1 MRNKVL
7 MSLMVSIVAVLSF
20 VSSPP
25 PARAQTEPTIIYE
38 TEFEDDPGMFG
49 DEYYGNDTYW
59 SGEEWDAGC
68 GVDSTGCI
76 YTPGN
81 LLSGDDA
88 LALMDYAQF
97 PTDVDLTGNPA
108 PPGCVINFVE
118 FDLYYRTDTEGG
130 TDVSEIYVV
139 GDNDGSAGLITPV
152 NDNDYSFRDDFDIA
166 GLPGAVEGEF
176 FHVGLNLS
184 NTAEVDSWA
193 IRWAIV
199 VEDIPG
205 DPPVYDLEVRVDN
218 LVVWC
223 DYHDDLVRPLTLED
237 EYQQWEMFDKAYV
250 EDVNPLT
257 TRYAIIDQTVYA
269 FSDGFGLPV
278 HAAIAGVI
286 TDMDPLNPYEHCVPE
301 FLGLILTDISTVTGN
316 QGTCSAHLPEE
327 ITNEGIPEIPFDGD
341 HFYRLNLVDAWR
353 VVLTATDG
361 SEFVYFAANADQ
373 YVEIGTEVSSGCVL
387 GETIQL
393 LHLTTIELESVSA
406 AVEAGQ
412 GGFSGGIGGSVTFRS
427 ALTNVGVTFIIH
439 YVAGDA
445 TRLLPS
451 LTRYPTS
458 DSPCGSDP
466 RFANCLETDPQLRQ
480 VSAWT
485 TQGSV
490 TFDNPG
496 FTLISSNALIKEV
509 MALEADVEYGLT
521 VEFQV
526 LEPEPRV
533 ELKLGQTVETTTI
546 LESPGQIVTVSIA
559 ADLHAADLTEF
570 WTVRVRNVS
579 NVSVK
584 IVSICVSSGE
594 IVGQPTACYF
604 RNDSFDQGV
613 TNWDVSEGVEQ
624 RDGSIT
630 VPSLDTFAQEATLP
644 ADEPDTT
651 FQLYVDVYIWYEP
664 GTTISRTDVTSTVQ
678 MEYQFPDSGASW
690 ETLVGP
696 SSSSTTTFSE
706 FVVAAERQGVTVG
719 TVSFQGF
726 IEIDADTTGTITIRP
741 TVTTA
746 VEGVL
751 GVGIDR
757 ACLRGDFG
765 VDQIDD
771 TIGVECQEVTRP
783 LDQLLSSWT
792 VWLWRKFDRFF
803 QCDMMIVHRQIR
815 NTTTEIY
822 RLTGWSI
829 RYWKAMGFYHA
840 NWMGNELF
848 PWLNGHLGNIAM
860 GNVAIIQS
868 TSGSC
873 GSASFIDSLI
883 SFFTGACGT
892 GLFDVLNS
900 LINGILGTINLLIG
914 ALYNLINLLI
924 TSVFTII
931 YTALVFTFSL
941 LSQLISLLS
950 AIITGWNSA
959 PPAAIPGLPSCE
971 TDPSTNY
978 LCLPFYILNNTIF
991 SEGEEGQLLILLLVS
1006 YGSFELIVSI
1016 ISKIRETFMSVTE
1029 AL

>member
-1 MRNKVL
+1 MRKATFLLLTILLCVYIMPL
-7 MSLMVSIVAVLSF
+7 PVH
-20 VSSPP
+20 
-25 PARAQTEPTIIYE
+25 AQAEPTIIYE
-38 TEFEDDPGMFG
+38 TEFEDDPGVFG

-59 SGEEWDAGC
+59 TGEEWDSDC
-68 GVDSTGCI
+68 GVDATGCI
-76 YTPGN
+76 YTPAN

-88 LALMDYAQF
+88 LALIDYAQN
-97 PTDVDLTGNPA
+97 PIDVDLTGNPA

-139 GDNDGSAGLITPV
+139 GDDDGTAGIITPV
-152 NDNDYSFRDDFDIA
+152 TPNDYSFRDDFDIA

-176 FHVGLNLS
+176 FHVGLSLS
-184 NTAEVDSWA
+184 NTEVMDSWA

-223 DYHDDLVRPLTLED
+223 DYEEQWIRPLAAED
-237 EYQQWEMFDKAYV
+237 EHPQWEMFDRPYAESLGAVFESTNYW
-250 EDVNPLT
+250 VNS
-257 TRYAIIDQTVYA
+257 
-269 FSDGFGLPV
+269 FSEGFHLPV
-278 HAAIAGVI
+278 HSAVAG
-286 TDMDPLNPYEHCVPE
+286 
-301 FLGLILTDISTVTGN
+301 TVTYMAPLVASDPICGYGSSLGICVVYIPDVISQDGN
-316 QGTCSAHLPEE
+316 IGYKLDLVLAYKVIVS
-327 ITNEGIPEIPFDGD
+327 FGD
-341 HFYRLNLVDAWR
+341 LELTYLVHNAPAY
-353 VVLTATDG
+353 LTL
-361 SEFVYFAANADQ
+361 SQ
-373 YVEIGTEVSSGCVL
+373 EIGAGCVI

-393 LHLTTIELESVSA
+393 LNQTSFELDSIN
-406 AVEAGQ
+406 GDI
-412 GGFSGGIGGSVTFRS
+412 SGGASISGEVAISGSIGATVALRS
-427 ALTNVGVTFIIH
+427 WLTNNGFVGQ
-439 YVAGDA
+439 
-445 TRLLPS
+445 LLQDFDDTPQELYS
-451 LTRYPTS
+451 RLTRYPTS
-458 DSPCGSDP
+458 DQPCVNNDP
-466 RFANCLETDPQLRQ
+466 RFANCLERDPQLRQ
-480 VSAWT
+480 ASEWT
-485 TQGSV
+485 TQGNV
-490 TFDNPG
+490 TFDDPG

-509 MALEADVEYGLT
+509 MALEPDVEYGLT
-521 VEFQV
+521 VDFQV
-526 LEPEPRV
+526 IEPEPRV
-533 ELKLGQTVETTTI
+533 ELKLGQTVETSTI
-546 LESPGQIVTVSIA
+546 LEAPGQIVTLSIA

-579 NVSVK
+579 GASVK
-584 IVSICVSSGE
+584 VLSICVSAGE

-613 TNWDVSEGVEQ
+613 TNWDVSEGVGQ

-792 VWLWRKFDRFF
+792 VWLWRKLDRFF
-803 QCDMMIVHRQIR
+803 QCDLMIVLRQIR

-829 RYWKAMGFYHA
+829 RYWKAAYFYSVDWA
-840 NWMGNELF
+840 GNSVF
-848 PWLNGHLGNIAM
+848 PWLNGHFRNIAM
-860 GNVAIIQS
+860 GNVAVVYSNSQNGANLFDFLIQFF
-868 TSGSC
+868 SG
-873 GSASFIDSLI
+873 G
-883 SFFTGACGT
+883 GT
-892 GLFDVLNS
+892 GLFDVLNNIVNS
-900 LINGILGTINLLIG
+900 ILAPIVNVLLGIIGAVAFVLLEVIVEIVGVAFNLFNTSVNLIG
-914 ALYNLINLLI
+914 
-924 TSVFTII
+924 TM
-931 YTALVFTFSL
+931 FSMFYG
-941 LSQLISLLS
+941 LIS
-950 AIITGWNSA
+950 AWNSA
-959 PPAAIPGLPSCE
+959 TPTAIPGVPMCG
-971 TDPSTNY
+971 TDPQASTFCM
-978 LCLPFYILNNTIF
+978 LLWAAEHTVFSGVGSLWIPLIIAFGAAKVILWSVREFKKT
-991 SEGEEGQLLILLLVS
+991 LVDT
-1006 YGSFELIVSI
+1006 GA
-1016 ISKIRETFMSVTE
+1016 MM
-1029 AL
+1029 